1 MKFVAVC
8 QYKDSQSTIR
18 YTSKPYK
25 NYYKAKK
32 DLQNQIK
39 LLQSFESTIEFAFV
53 VVQEEQKDIEKIF
66 NKRIKSISKAIEKLR
81 EEG

>member
-25 NYYKAKK
+25 DYYKAKK
-32 DLQNQIK
+32 DLQNQMK
-39 LLQSFESTIEFAFV
+39 LLQNSESIIEFSFV
-53 VVQEEQKDIEKIF
+53 VAQEEQKDIEKIF
-66 NKRIKSISKAIEKLR
+66 NKRIKSVSKTLKKLR